1 MEGACTTSS
10 VECEPGQYASGST
23 CTPCGE
29 CEAGKY
35 RSACSGTSGGTCETC
50 GTGQYKTATESGACK
65 ACADLSCP
73 AGKTRSGCGG
83 SSEGACV
90 QSSVSSD
97 GTSDDTTS
105 AATSTST
112 AVAVEV
118 NMAVELPYT
127 KASFE
132 SNKIKFREA
141 VAAAS
146 MVTVD
151 KVKINSVVEKTG
163 SRRDLLASS
172 VVVDFSVAAS
182 TSGAAS
188 VLVSRLTLSSINLEL
203 SGRGL
208 KQIKAVTKAPVLPAS
223 SAGQTTSARASPGGT
238 ATRPVPSLGRSP
250 ASAGVSAW
258 TTWVGMAVVSAV
270 ISLY

>member
-1 MEGACTTSS
+1 M
-10 VECEPGQYASGST
+10 
-23 CTPCGE
+23 
-29 CEAGKY
+29 
-35 RSACSGTSGGTCETC
+35 
-50 GTGQYKTATESGACK
+50 
-65 ACADLSCP
+65 
-73 AGKTRSGCGG
+73 
-83 SSEGACV
+83 
-90 QSSVSSD
+90 
-97 GTSDDTTS
+97 
-105 AATSTST
+105 
-112 AVAVEV
+112 AVEV
-118 NMAVELPYT
+118 SMAVELPYT

-132 SNKIKFREA
+132 SNKDTFREG

-163 SRRDLLASS
+163 SRRRLLASS

-188 VLVSRLTLSSINLEL
+188 VLVSRLTLSSINQEL
-203 SGRGL
+203 SARGL
-208 KQIKAVTKAPVLPAS
+208 EQITAVTKAPALPAS

-238 ATRPVPSLGRSP
+238 ATRPALPSVGQSR

-258 TTWVGMAVVSAV
+258 TTMVGMAVVSAV

>member
-1 MEGACTTSS
+1 MG
-10 VECEPGQYASGST
+10 P
-23 CTPCGE
+23 
-29 CEAGKY
+29 
-35 RSACSGTSGGTCETC
+35 
-50 GTGQYKTATESGACK
+50 
-65 ACADLSCP
+65 
-73 AGKTRSGCGG
+73 
-83 SSEGACV
+83 
-90 QSSVSSD
+90 
-97 GTSDDTTS
+97 
-105 AATSTST
+105 ATSFEADEGEGLKIKFPGFDMPVNCFVTELSREAPEEAT
-112 AVAVEV
+112 AEV
-118 NMAVELPYT
+118 SMAVELPYT

-132 SNKIKFREA
+132 SNKDTFREG

-151 KVKINSVVEKTG
+151 RVKINSVVEKTG
-163 SRRDLLASS
+163 SRRRLLASS

-188 VLVSRLTLSSINLEL
+188 VLVSRLTLSSINQEL

-208 KQIKAVTKAPVLPAS
+208 EQITAVTKAPALPAS

-238 ATRPVPSLGRSP
+238 ATRPALPSVGQSR

-258 TTWVGMAVVSAV
+258 TTMVGMAVVSAV